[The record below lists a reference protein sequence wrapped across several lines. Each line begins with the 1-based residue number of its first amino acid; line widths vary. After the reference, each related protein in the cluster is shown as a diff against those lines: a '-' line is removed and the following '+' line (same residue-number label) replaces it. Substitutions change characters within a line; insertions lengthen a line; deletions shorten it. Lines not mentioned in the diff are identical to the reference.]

1 MIVGGILTKKT
12 SNFKFENTEILPD
25 GNGNGN
31 SINQILTFVS
41 TEDKL

>member
-25 GNGNGN
+25 GN
-31 SINQILTFVS
+31 SKINQILTFVS